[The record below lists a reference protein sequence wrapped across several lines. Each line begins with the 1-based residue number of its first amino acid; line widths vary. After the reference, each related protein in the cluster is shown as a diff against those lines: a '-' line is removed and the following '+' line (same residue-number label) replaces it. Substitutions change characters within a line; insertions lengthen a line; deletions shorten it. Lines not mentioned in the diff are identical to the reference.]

1 MGGRSMHPLT
11 IGWALLF
18 LVSLIIELAT
28 PQLLTI
34 WFLFG
39 SATALIADI
48 LGFSGEVQI
57 VAFFI
62 VSAITAAISVPY
74 LTKAKASKSD
84 ETTFKQIIGEKAKVV
99 EDLQN
104 ITGEGRVVV
113 KGVYWAA
120 EEIDKINV
128 KEGQI
133 VEIVDVKGTKLI
145 VRKLKEPKETL
156 EVKEI

>member
-1 MGGRSMHPLT
+1 M
-11 IGWALLF
+11 
-18 LVSLIIELAT
+18 
-28 PQLLTI
+28 
-34 WFLFG
+34 
-39 SATALIADI
+39 
-48 LGFSGEVQI
+48 
-57 VAFFI
+57 
-62 VSAITAAISVPY
+62 
-74 LTKAKASKSD
+74 
-84 ETTFKQIIGEKAKVV
+84 

-120 EEIDKINV
+120 EEIDKINA